1 MPLST
6 LRRVGVPVALGDVDR
21 PEVDGLRPDVP
32 AHAGRHVRWLAA
44 PLGHSGTLAHTAST
58 PLQSHA
64 MVLVAAQHRMAV
76 RSPTHNSLQCC
87 RALSASRCAARLQR
101 CDRLLRPRVGIIAC
115 QRKGGPVAQSL
126 AIRYSMSEW
135 PTGECAPS

>member
-44 PLGHSGTLAHTAST
+44 PLGHSGTLARLPHRCSHTQWCLLRRSIEW
-58 PLQSHA
+58 PS
-64 MVLVAAQHRMAV
+64 AAQPTIAFSAAV
-76 RSPTHNSLQCC
+76 H
-87 RALSASRCAARLQR
+87 
-101 CDRLLRPRVGIIAC
+101 
-115 QRKGGPVAQSL
+115 
-126 AIRYSMSEW
+126 
-135 PTGECAPS
+135 